1 LSADILVRAPDL
13 ALRLGEP
20 QLLILDATVL
30 LASPRFDGDYRAESG
45 RDRYLTAHIPGTVFA
60 DLLGDLSDH
69 AAPYHFAVPGPAALT
84 DALRRLGVADGREI
98 VVYDGESGLW
108 AARLWW
114 MLRSIG
120 VAARVLDGGLKRWCE
135 LGLPVDSGSG
145 SGSGSGEHATGGPAA
160 SGAAKYRAVAKYGAV
175 AESLT
180 TRVDPSAWVHRA
192 RVEAMVRREA
202 PGTLVCALSADVF
215 CGTAPTR
222 YARRGHIPGSVN
234 FPARDLFEADG
245 SYAAPAALA
254 RRTRATLGSAERPL
268 VIYCGG
274 GISAAANA
282 LALTLQGER
291 DVGIYDGS
299 LEEWAADPGLP
310 LELGS

>member
-1 LSADILVRAPDL
+1 MSADILVRAPDL

-20 QLLILDATVL
+20 QLVILDATVL

-45 RDRYLTAHIPGTVFA
+45 RDRYLSAHIPGTVFA

-135 LGLPVDSGSG
+135 LGLPV
-145 SGSGSGEHATGGPAA
+145 
-160 SGAAKYRAVAKYGAV
+160 AKYGAVAKYKAV

-192 RVEAMVRREA
+192 RVEAMVRGEA

-215 CGTAPTR
+215 SGTAPTR